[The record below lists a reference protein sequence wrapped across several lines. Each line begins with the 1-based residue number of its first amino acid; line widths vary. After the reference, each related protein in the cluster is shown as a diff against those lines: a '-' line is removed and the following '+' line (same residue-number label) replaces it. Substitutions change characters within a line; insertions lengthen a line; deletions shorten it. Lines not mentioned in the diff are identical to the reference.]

1 MAVTSMKALL
11 EAGVHFGHRTGRW
24 NPKMDPFIFTE
35 RNGVHII
42 DLQQTIQAL
51 EETRALVRD
60 VVADDGIILFVG
72 TKRQAQETITREA
85 ERCGMPYVSQ
95 RWLGGTLTNWRTI
108 RQRIDY
114 LLELEDKQERGE
126 FDLLTKKEAIGLER
140 EIKKLNTRLGGI
152 KQMERLPDLLFVVDV
167 LREETAVKEAN
178 KLEIP
183 VLAVVD
189 TNCNPDLID
198 YVIPANDD
206 AIRSI
211 QLITHLTAEAVIE
224 GLNMQKVQEFEEG
237 EAEMPLTEEDERYLS
252 AATLA
257 RLKEL
262 SFEEEEAEEAV
273 EAAEAVEAVEGAE
286 IAEATEGTEGAEVAE
301 IAEVEEAEEAAAE
314 EPAEQEEQE
323 SEGQS
328 SEPTAEAETEE

>member
-1 MAVTSMKALL
+1 
-11 EAGVHFGHRTGRW
+11 
-24 NPKMDPFIFTE
+24 
-35 RNGVHII
+35 
-42 DLQQTIQAL
+42 
-51 EETRALVRD
+51 
-60 VVADDGIILFVG
+60 
-72 TKRQAQETITREA
+72 
-85 ERCGMPYVSQ
+85 MPYVSQ

-301 IAEVEEAEEAAAE
+301 IAEVEEAEEAAPAAE
-314 EPAEQEEQE
+314 ETTEQEEQE